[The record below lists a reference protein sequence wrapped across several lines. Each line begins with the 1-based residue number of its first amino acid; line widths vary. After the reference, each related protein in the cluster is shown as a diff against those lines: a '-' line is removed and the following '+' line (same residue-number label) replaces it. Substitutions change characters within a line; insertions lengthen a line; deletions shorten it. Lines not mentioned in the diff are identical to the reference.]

1 MPQQQQQQ
9 HGEQP
14 QLPQLQTQ
22 LSEAT
27 ALRLFSRMTH
37 GNAAVPQ
44 LQPQPQQE
52 EEQQQQQLQPEMPEQ
67 QESPMPAA
75 APLPIDDNCNGSATA
90 ATSGTTSS
98 VPAAVTANTQLG
110 IVLPQSGGQPTH
122 PSQES
127 VHSANEFGN
136 SCRICRYHRSDMEI
150 INCPCK
156 CKGSVVRF
164 ERLD

>member
-1 MPQQQQQQ
+1 MPQQQQ
-9 HGEQP
+9 HGQQP

-27 ALRLFSRMTH
+27 ALRLFSRVTH
-37 GNAAVPQ
+37 GGAAMPHLQQQTQ
-44 LQPQPQQE
+44 LETPTPQPTATTPTTAMTPTIDE
-52 EEQQQQQLQPEMPEQ
+52 HCNC
-67 QESPMPAA
+67 SATATTSGAPAA
-75 APLPIDDNCNGSATA
+75 AAT
-90 ATSGTTSS
+90 
-98 VPAAVTANTQLG
+98 TQLG
-110 IVLPQSGGQPTH
+110 IVLPESGGQATQ

-156 CKGSVVRF
+156 CKGSVVRAWDDF
-164 ERLD
+164 